1 MGWILKGS
9 HFGWLGAALFQETP
23 YTCRKPP
30 TWRWMR
36 MVFVTHF
43 WQNWHGCYVTTGLPT
58 LFPFVSFW
66 NHSRFSGPR
75 EACLAEDVFRSSRCS
90 KAPSQ
95 DSFRLSRLF
104 PLIPL
109 LNCGAC
115 PTVTKQCK
123 LCNLIRPL
131 LCFIQCFCAA
141 IGCPLR
147 PQEPSKTPQTPKMP
161 LELHE
166 ETDQFHIP
174 TKQKWND
181 LSWRPKKSVVLRHC
195 LLPLARILKC
205 LPCFWTRG
213 LHFSMG
219 SLCHGLMYQLAMTVW
234 HGPTPILLGI
244 LVIDDDC
251 DDVSATDGCPAHID
265 KTW

>member
-1 MGWILKGS
+1 
-9 HFGWLGAALFQETP
+9 
-23 YTCRKPP
+23 
-30 TWRWMR
+30 

-43 WQNWHGCYVTTGLPT
+43 WQDWHGCYVTTGLPT

-90 KAPSQ
+90 KSPKSRFIQVESFVPSHPSPELWGLSYRYKTVQTMQPYQAPALLHPVFLCSN
-95 DSFRLSRLF
+95 RLSSETSRAF
-104 PLIPL
+104 
-109 LNCGAC
+109 
-115 PTVTKQCK
+115 QD
-123 LCNLIRPL
+123 
-131 LCFIQCFCAA
+131 
-141 IGCPLR
+141 
-147 PQEPSKTPQTPKMP
+147 PQTPKMP

-166 ETDQFHIP
+166 ETDCTQFHIP